1 MLISFESSFLVHSLR
16 HSAVPVS
23 QILTLLSL
31 TAILLLLLLSHFETK
46 LSCVDF
52 NYLCECGNYTKITTK
67 HGPFSMK
74 HGDNPEIWEHVK
86 KLVSKQGTLT
96 KKGSEWGVTLK

>member
-16 HSAVPVS
+16 HSATCISDFNTTQSNCHFAVNAFIS
-23 QILTLLSL
+23 
-31 TAILLLLLLSHFETK
+31 FETK

-67 HGPFSMK
+67 HGPFSMM
-74 HGDNPEIWEHVK
+74 HGDTPEIWEHVK

-96 KKGSEWGVTLK
+96 KKGSEWEVTLK